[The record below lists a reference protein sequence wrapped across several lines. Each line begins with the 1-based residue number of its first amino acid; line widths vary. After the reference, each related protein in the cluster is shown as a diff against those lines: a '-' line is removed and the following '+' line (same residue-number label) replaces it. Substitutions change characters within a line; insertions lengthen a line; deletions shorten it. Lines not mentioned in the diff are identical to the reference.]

1 MFSVNPHS
9 AFISNDHIFIHQA
22 VKLLPCRILGFPP
35 PSQKNKKT
43 NKMKPVEFM

>member
-22 VKLLPCRILGFPP
+22 VKLPCRILGFPP
-35 PSQKNKKT
+35 PSQKNKKI